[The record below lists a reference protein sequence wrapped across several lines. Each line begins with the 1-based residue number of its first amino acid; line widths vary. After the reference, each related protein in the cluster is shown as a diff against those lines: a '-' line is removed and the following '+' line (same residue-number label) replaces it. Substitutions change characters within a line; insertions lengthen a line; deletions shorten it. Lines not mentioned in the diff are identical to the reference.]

1 MATLTRQIPSPDTF
15 LCQPWSSFVSAAQLP
30 FIDNSSVERSDTEP
44 SCLNEAVKLGIKDM
58 LVYSQFPTL
67 EDFCLVVC
75 HVCNQVVTPQGILKH
90 YGSWGVVSL

>member
-1 MATLTRQIPSPDTF
+1 MATLARQIPSPDTF
-15 LCQPWSSFVSAAQLP
+15 LCQPWSSFVSAVQLS
-30 FIDNSSVERSDTEP
+30 FVDNSSDTQP
-44 SCLNEAVKLGIKDM
+44 SCPSEASKNGKEDM
-58 LVYSQFPTL
+58 RTYSQFPAQ